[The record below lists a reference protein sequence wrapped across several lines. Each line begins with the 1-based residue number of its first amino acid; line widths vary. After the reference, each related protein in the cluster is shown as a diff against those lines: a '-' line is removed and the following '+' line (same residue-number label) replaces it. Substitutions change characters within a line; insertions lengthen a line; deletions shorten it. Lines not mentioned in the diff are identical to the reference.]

1 MTSPPKELFLCRVQV
16 QHMQKAVQLQEEG
29 LKAAL
34 NELIYCSPQRLTYCV
49 CMCLCVGD
57 VFIDSTRGVDKRRV
71 SD

>member
-1 MTSPPKELFLCRVQV
+1 
-16 QHMQKAVQLQEEG
+16 MQQEEEG

-57 VFIDSTRGVDKRRV
+57 VFIDSTGGVDKRRV